1 MHNCDVEL
9 TGDLSTHGVIHVSY
23 SYCHR
28 PRPTLDKPPDTFHT
42 RQLSYPVLVTV
53 YHMLECQNLD
63 ILPYSPDTVFVPLWR
78 LDATDRLG
86 YKELLH
92 VEDADQWF
100 IFSVEVRNTYGIPF
114 EVYFER
120 HQTG

>member
-1 MHNCDVEL
+1 MACFIADEL
-9 TGDLSTHGVIHVSY
+9 SSTHGVIHVSY
-23 SYCHR
+23 SYCNR

-63 ILPYSPDTVFVPLWR
+63 ILPYSPDTAFLSSDLRREHVN
-78 LDATDRLG
+78 DAYRESLQVKDPN
-86 YKELLH
+86 
-92 VEDADQWF
+92 DWC

-114 EVYFER
+114 EVTFER
-120 HQTG
+120 HQTGKS